1 MEIGLSDER
10 RIYYEKQNNSNKAN
24 QILEKDT
31 QIQGS
36 WYTPAL
42 QYVGGAALVV
52 VINIV
57 IIAIH
62 SQNYN
67 QLFPWVLE
75 SPEDWDFV
83 IWFLAVLW
91 MGLVLYALVKAF
103 MLRKD
108 AFKSKQELNN
118 DLQSLIED
126 WDSGDRAV
134 HVRLKF

>member
-1 MEIGLSDER
+1 MELGLSDER
-10 RIYYEKQNNSNKAN
+10 RNYYERYGNSNKAN

-75 SPEDWDFV
+75 SPSDWDFV
-83 IWFLAVLW
+83 IWGLAVVW
-91 MGLVLYALVKAF
+91 MGLVLYALFKAF
-103 MLRKD
+103 KLRKD
-108 AFKSKQELNN
+108 AFKSKQELDN
-118 DLQSLIED
+118 DLQSLIID
-126 WDSGDRAV
+126 WDSGDRKI
-134 HVRLKF
+134 RLKF

>member
-1 MEIGLSDER
+1 MELGLSDER
-10 RIYYEKQNNSNKAN
+10 RNYYEKQNNSNKAN

-75 SPEDWDFV
+75 SPGDWDFV
-83 IWFLAVLW
+83 IWGLAVVW
-91 MGLVLYALVKAF
+91 MGLVLYALFKAF
-103 MLRKD
+103 QLRKD
-108 AFKSKQELNN
+108 AFKSKQELDN
-118 DLQSLIED
+118 DLQSLIID
-126 WDSGDRAV
+126 WDSGDRKI
-134 HVRLKF
+134 RLQF

>member
-1 MEIGLSDER
+1 MELGLSDER
-10 RIYYEKQNNSNKAN
+10 RNYYEKQNNSNKAN

-75 SPEDWDFV
+75 SPGDWDFV
-83 IWFLAVLW
+83 IWGLAVVW
-91 MGLVLYALVKAF
+91 MGLVLYALFKAF
-103 MLRKD
+103 QLRKD
-108 AFKSKQELNN
+108 AFKSKQELDN
-118 DLQSLIED
+118 DL
-126 WDSGDRAV
+126 
-134 HVRLKF
+134 